1 MKEIEIFLDFIYDNI
16 EDPRFDITKKMKY
29 GCRYY
34 YIDISISKSG
44 NSGKEFISNLNI
56 CIDNRNNVVEFDFNY
71 DKILYES
78 EELVKKWSSILEEI
92 YSKRMSDDM
101 TSMIT
106 SFLSNA
112 DDRDKDLWRQWKINR
127 LI

>member
-29 GCRYY
+29 GFRYY
-34 YIDISISKSG
+34 YICISISKKD

-56 CIDNRNNVVEFDFNY
+56 CIDNRNNVIEFDFNY

-112 DDRDKDLWRQWKINR
+112 DDKDKDLWRQWTING